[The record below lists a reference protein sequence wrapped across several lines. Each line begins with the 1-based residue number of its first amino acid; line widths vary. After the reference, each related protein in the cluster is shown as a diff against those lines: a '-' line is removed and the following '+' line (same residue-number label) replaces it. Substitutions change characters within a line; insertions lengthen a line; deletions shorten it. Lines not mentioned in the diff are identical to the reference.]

1 MFHAAGFGWRL
12 ARPTAGFLFGN
23 EGETSLAIV
32 FPLAFP
38 STPAPRSVV
47 WRPQSVVART
57 ESPFSLSQQIQAHQ
71 GQRWV
76 VEMDFP
82 PMTRT
87 QAEEFTAFI
96 LSLNGMEGTFLLP
109 PFGGKTARGVPAGTP
124 QIDREAAAGTQA
136 APITAGWNASITGLL
151 KKGDFL
157 QFAKNYLTQAKAFDH
172 ADWGKF
178 GNGGAAA
185 PTVTPNATA
194 APNTAVSADQIDF
207 PATGVGESSD
217 ISQATSSPPSVP
229 GQTFDFGL
237 WLKAGSALSIDAF
250 LSDNPF
256 SESADSQTLSITTTW
271 KEFVLS
277 GTFSGATN
285 AGVKVLLRNIAS
297 QSAKTIFAWGAYL
310 SSPQAN
316 TLHKV
321 LVDGNSTSQTRGIDA
336 GDNSAG
342 IAMWPDLRH
351 FLESSPV
358 AFSNMTGVFRLAQN
372 ENPWDINTAM
382 HFGISLVV
390 MEAVP

>member
-12 ARPTAGFLFGN
+12 ARPSAGFLFGN

-32 FPLAFP
+32 FPVAFP

-82 PMTRT
+82 PMTRA

-109 PFGGKTARGVPAGTP
+109 PFGGKTARGVPVGSPQLEILSGSKATP
-124 QIDREAAAGTQA
+124 TV
-136 APITAGWNASITGLL
+136 AGWTPNVSGLL

-157 QFAKNYLTQAKAFDH
+157 QFSKNYLTFPKAFD
-172 ADWGKF
+172 
-178 GNGGAAA
+178 NAAWVKA
-185 PTVTPNATA
+185 GTPSVPVVTPNSIVAPTGLTTA
-194 APNTAVSADQIDF
+194 ESIAF
-207 PATGVGESSD
+207 PATAGGEENLITQLVTPSPATIPSQTWESGV
-217 ISQATSSPPSVP
+217 
-229 GQTFDFGL
+229 
-237 WLKAGSALSIDAF
+237 WLKAPSAQSIRQVLRDDPASGENVTVDHSVTTAWTLFKVQKTFASTSNSGFHLS
-250 LSDNPF
+250 
-256 SESADSQTLSITTTW
+256 
-271 KEFVLS
+271 
-277 GTFSGATN
+277 
-285 AGVKVLLRNIAS
+285 LRNIAS
-297 QSAKTIFAWGAYL
+297 QAAKTIHAWGAYL
-310 SSPQAN
+310 STPQEN
-316 TLHKV
+316 TLHKS
-321 LVDGNSTSQTRGIDA
+321 LNNENSNSSGIGA
-336 GDNSAG
+336 HE
-342 IAMWPDLRH
+342 IWPALRH
-351 FLESSPV
+351 FNDSSPV

-382 HFGISLVV
+382 HFGISLVA